1 MTDSNEQ
8 QQSQPA
14 KTGDAAWQEAKRS
27 ISDRNDEA
35 RKNGKAERTAR
46 EQRQKAALRQEERN
60 GIYR

>member
-1 MTDSNEQ
+1 MTDSTDQ
-8 QQSQPA
+8 QQAQPA
-14 KTGDAAWQEAKRS
+14 KTGDAAWQEQKRS